1 MATEAH
7 NDEIVVAV
15 VGVTGSG
22 KSSFI
27 KRVTGNE
34 SIEIGHDLRS
44 KTAEVQAYPLQIMGK
59 CYTLVDTPGF
69 DDGERTDED
78 IFASLADWLRR
89 SYNKGQRLNAL
100 LYLHGIIANRE
111 KGSDLR
117 NLKVFKKLCGAEN
130 YGRIVLGITW
140 WDQVD
145 PQTALARET
154 MLAETPEFWGDMVQ
168 KGSRI
173 ERIPHDKAQCMQL
186 LYSLVQNQRTT
197 LRVQHEM
204 AEGKEALRTTAAM
217 EMEQYKAIDAI
228 KDAEEGERR
237 AQEIAYQLKNKAIEQ
252 WASERRL
259 EQHRRHQ
266 ELQMQQMSQI
276 ADLETIRARM
286 SESEPSRRSPRPE
299 ASDRTRRIEEL
310 AAALQ
315 QARLRTQPPSYT
327 ADNRLERMSIMARI
341 NMHVDKISAADQQ
354 LNELVGNAKQG
365 WDSILDPT
373 TGDFPLW
380 KAFCDRCLR
389 QASVK
394 GYWTKMRLDVKR
406 QLLARSERVKGI
418 DFHPTEPWILTT
430 LYSGHVYIW
439 SYETQA
445 IVKTFE
451 LTDVPVRAGRF
462 IARKNWIVCGSDD
475 FQVRVYNYNTSE
487 KITSFEA
494 HPDYI
499 RAIVVHPTQ
508 SFVLT
513 ASDDMTIKL
522 WDWDK
527 GWKCVQIYEG
537 HSHYVM
543 GLAINPK
550 DTNTFASACLDRTV
564 KIWSFGSGHANYTL
578 EAHETKG
585 VNHVDY
591 YPQADKP
598 YLLTT
603 SDDQTVK
610 IWDYTTKSMI
620 ATLEGHTSNVSFACY
635 HPELPVIISGSE
647 DGTVKIWHANTYR
660 LEQSLTY
667 GLERAWCVSYQRGKQ
682 GVAVG
687 FDDGAVVVK
696 MGREEPAVSMDSSG
710 KLIWARHSEVLSSVI
725 KGGDIAIKDGTPLS
739 LPAKELGN
747 CEIYPQTLQHSPNG
761 RFVSVCGDGEYII
774 YTALAW
780 RNKAFGSA
788 QDFAWG
794 SKDNSNDYAIRESSM
809 SVRIFRNFKEKGGGI
824 DVGFQAEGLSGGVLL
839 GVRGQ
844 GGIGLFDW
852 ESGALVR
859 RIEVEPKNVYWS
871 ESGELVTLACDETF
885 YVLRYSRENY
895 LSALQAGQVEDD
907 GVESAF
913 EVVTDIT
920 ESVRTGQWVG
930 DCFVYTNSTNRL
942 NYLVGDQTY
951 TVSHFD
957 QPMYLLGYLPRDGRA
972 YIADKDVN
980 VTSFA
985 LSLRVVEYQT
995 LVLRGELDTA
1005 AELLEDIPAD
1015 QKNKIARFLEGQGY
1029 KEMALEVA
1037 TDPEHRFD
1045 LALGLNNLAIALEI
1059 AKEAK
1064 AEHRWKTVG
1073 DAALAAWDI
1082 VLAEECFVNAK
1093 DLGSLLLVYTATANA
1108 AGLRDLAKQA
1118 DEAAAFN
1125 ITFSCLWQ
1133 LGDIDGCIDILLK
1146 TGKTAE
1152 AVLFSQTY
1160 KPSRCRDVVGKW
1172 KEGLEKNS
1180 KTKLSRT
1187 LGVPPNEGEGD
1198 EELFPEWDEWLRL
1211 EQKGA
1216 QNGGSLI
1223 DVSDGPGEDGV
1234 DGEDGE
1240 DTTANAAEVGVA
1252 SMME

>member
-1 MATEAH
+1 
-7 NDEIVVAV
+7 
-15 VGVTGSG
+15 
-22 KSSFI
+22 
-27 KRVTGNE
+27 
-34 SIEIGHDLRS
+34 
-44 KTAEVQAYPLQIMGK
+44 
-59 CYTLVDTPGF
+59 
-69 DDGERTDED
+69 
-78 IFASLADWLRR
+78 
-89 SYNKGQRLNAL
+89 
-100 LYLHGIIANRE
+100 
-111 KGSDLR
+111 
-117 NLKVFKKLCGAEN
+117 
-130 YGRIVLGITW
+130 
-140 WDQVD
+140 
-145 PQTALARET
+145 
-154 MLAETPEFWGDMVQ
+154 
-168 KGSRI
+168 
-173 ERIPHDKAQCMQL
+173 
-186 LYSLVQNQRTT
+186 
-197 LRVQHEM
+197 
-204 AEGKEALRTTAAM
+204 
-217 EMEQYKAIDAI
+217 
-228 KDAEEGERR
+228 
-237 AQEIAYQLKNKAIEQ
+237 
-252 WASERRL
+252 
-259 EQHRRHQ
+259 
-266 ELQMQQMSQI
+266 
-276 ADLETIRARM
+276 
-286 SESEPSRRSPRPE
+286 
-299 ASDRTRRIEEL
+299 
-310 AAALQ
+310 
-315 QARLRTQPPSYT
+315 
-327 ADNRLERMSIMARI
+327 
-341 NMHVDKISAADQQ
+341 
-354 LNELVGNAKQG
+354 
-365 WDSILDPT
+365 
-373 TGDFPLW
+373 
-380 KAFCDRCLR
+380 
-389 QASVK
+389 
-394 GYWTKMRLDVKR
+394 MRLDVKR

-499 RAIVVHPTQ
+499 RAVVVHPTQ

-527 GWKCVQIYEG
+527 GWKCVQVYEG

-725 KGGDIAIKDGTPLS
+725 KGGDVSIKDGTPLS

-852 ESGALVR
+852 ETGALVR
-859 RIEVEPKNVYWS
+859 RIEVEPKNVSNAIGQFSRLLTSVYQVYWS

-885 YVLRYSRENY
+885 YVLRFSRENY
-895 LSALQAGQVEDD
+895 VSALQAGQVEDD

-913 EVVTDIT
+913 EVVTDIN

-995 LVLRGELDTA
+995 LVLRGDLDGA
-1005 AELLEDIPAD
+1005 AELLEEIPAD

-1045 LALGLNNLAIALEI
+1045 LALGLNKLAIALEI

-1073 DAALAAWDI
+1073 DAALAAWDM

-1093 DLGSLLLVYTATANA
+1093 DLGSLLLVYTATGNA
-1108 AGLRDLAKQA
+1108 AGLRDLANQA

-1133 LGDIDGCIDILLK
+1133 SGDVDGCIEILLK

-1160 KPSRCRDVVGKW
+1160 KPSRCRDVVGQW
-1172 KEGLEKNS
+1172 KEGLEKNG
-1180 KTKLSRT
+1180 KAKLSRT
-1187 LGVPPNEGEGD
+1187 IGVPPSSGEGD

-1211 EQKGA
+1211 EQEGIK
-1216 QNGGSLI
+1216 NGGSLI
-1223 DVSDGPGEDGV
+1223 DLSDGPGEDGV
-1234 DGEDGE
+1234 DGVKGE
-1240 DTTANAAEVGVA
+1240 GGEKSIDAAKAEVGA
-1252 SMME
+1252 EA